1 MVPLIARALT
11 AGASAVA
18 KRSAKKASEKAA
30 LKKSDDIAEEMEKYK
45 VKNPNYSGDAPRRSP
60 GYRDFETTS
69 PRLSDEY
76 KKGGPVKESKAMVG
90 KELSFMKKKGA
101 PKSMVKHEMMEAGMK
116 PSRVKKFARGG
127 GIESKGK
134 TRGKMC

>member
-18 KRSAKKASEKAA
+18 KRAAKKAPEKAR
-30 LKKSDDIAEEMEKYK
+30 KESDDITEATDKYDKYK

-76 KKGGPVKESKAMVG
+76 KKGGKVAKY
-90 KELSFMKKKGA
+90 
-101 PKSMVKHEMMEAGMK
+101 
-116 PSRVKKFARGG
+116 ARGG
-127 GIESKGK
+127 GVESKGK
-134 TRGKMC
+134 TRGKFV